1 MEPAALAGQ
10 PDRAAV
16 LLKGGS
22 RPRAMVWHREN
33 DLGLIEI
40 YTQNSEQGL
49 PTKSPD
55 YPVAPPL
62 VTFSLPSVPI
72 ALPSYGSRWKIIEIR
87 LLIDVNQIFKEA
99 DDS

>member
-1 MEPAALAGQ
+1 
-10 PDRAAV
+10 
-16 LLKGGS
+16 
-22 RPRAMVWHREN
+22 MVWHREN

-49 PTKSPD
+49 PTKSPN

-72 ALPSYGSRWKIIEIR
+72 ALPSHGS
-87 LLIDVNQIFKEA
+87 
-99 DDS
+99 